1 MASDQNQAKSSALV
15 SLCPPR
21 FMGLQERGDLC
32 QPLLYR
38 ETVNRQRLRNCT
50 IVGVG
55 PALDLCTKSE
65 ELAPIVWPNLS
76 SAGRQLFRPADD
88 RANSEHWR

>member
-1 MASDQNQAKSSALV
+1 
-15 SLCPPR
+15 
-21 FMGLQERGDLC
+21 MGLQERGDLC

-50 IVGVG
+50 IVGAG

-76 SAGRQLFRPADD
+76 SAVSKAGNYSGPQMIVPTQ
-88 RANSEHWR
+88 NTVGK